1 LLAGLRLKDLG
12 FSRVCKLQA
21 SNFHFRPNPKSIQI
35 AEDSTSLTKMGCEEE
50 ITKVC
55 MCVVCLTISLW
66 LQNPA
71 ADWKNWSLWVKEL
84 LLL

>member
-1 LLAGLRLKDLG
+1 LLAGLHLKDLG

-35 AEDSTSLTKMGCEEE
+35 AEDSTRLTKMGCEEE

-55 MCVVCLTISLW
+55 IGVVVLLFHSGYIT
-66 LQNPA
+66 
-71 ADWKNWSLWVKEL
+71 L
-84 LLL
+84 LLTGRIGAFG